1 MTLELGGGDLETTD
15 FHDLLEPVDDKEV
28 VILVNNDFVPRPDPS
43 ENTLSSI
50 PSMLKSVTETYPST
64 NVSLVLRI
72 KVSGW

>member
-1 MTLELGGGDLETTD
+1 MTLELCGGDLETTD

-28 VILVNNDFVPRPDPS
+28 VILVNNNLVPRPDPS